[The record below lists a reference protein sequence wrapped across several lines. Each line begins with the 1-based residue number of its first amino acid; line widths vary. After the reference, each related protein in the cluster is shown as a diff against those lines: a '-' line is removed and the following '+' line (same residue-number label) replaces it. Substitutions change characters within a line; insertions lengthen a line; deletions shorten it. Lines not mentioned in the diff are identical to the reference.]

1 MRKWTTWMVIFLTWD
16 PSAIEQSTWQ
26 IIWKEITERNFVAQ
40 GCKIFWRSH
49 PDHWEQYQTQNCQDD
64 QCGNKH
70 ALPVPIWTRMSN
82 QLLKDKQKK
91 CFIFILKEIYCQFQW
106 CWGSLKKRIL
116 SWMLCLSWTRIIWC
130 CVFWPGNWCLA
141 SCSLVKIIF
150 LGISS
155 SSPVKHN
162 SSDGR
167 AVDYK
172 FGGPEFKPPL
182 WIQLDH
188 FF

>member
-1 MRKWTTWMVIFLTWD
+1 MRKWTTWMIIFLTWD

-82 QLLKDKQKK
+82 QLLKDKQKIF
-91 CFIFILKEIYCQFQW
+91 FIFYFKINLLSISMMLSIFKETNSVLNAVPQLNKNYLVLCILTRK
-106 CWGSLKKRIL
+106 LVL
-116 SWMLCLSWTRIIWC
+116 SKLFTD
-130 CVFWPGNWCLA
+130 P
-141 SCSLVKIIF
+141 
-150 LGISS
+150 
-155 SSPVKHN
+155 
-162 SSDGR
+162 
-167 AVDYK
+167 AVVA
-172 FGGPEFKPPL
+172 
-182 WIQLDH
+182 WR
-188 FF
+188 

>member
-1 MRKWTTWMVIFLTWD
+1 MRKWTLWMIIFLTWD
-16 PSAIEQSTWQ
+16 PSPIEQSTWQ

-91 CFIFILKEIYCQFQW
+91 CFIFYFNEIKLSIPMMLSIFKETNSVLNTVPQLNKNYLVLCILTMK
-106 CWGSLKKRIL
+106 LVL
-116 SWMLCLSWTRIIWC
+116 STLFIGENNSFRH
-130 CVFWPGNWCLA
+130 F
-141 SCSLVKIIF
+141 IIF
-150 LGISS
+150 SG
-155 SSPVKHN
+155 
-162 SSDGR
+162 
-167 AVDYK
+167 
-172 FGGPEFKPPL
+172 
-182 WIQLDH
+182 QTQ
-188 FF
+188 